1 MPRTAQDRVSKL
13 DSIYCKYLL
22 PYATLSD
29 DERKKLLQKVDL
41 KNSRRSNKD
50 DEEDE
55 CVVKGSSLALSNFY
69 RIARN
74 TMSVWF
80 PHTVGPSS
88 ADSVPYVEPEQ
99 VRQLFIH
106 V

>member
-22 PYATLSD
+22 PYATLSN
-29 DERKKLLQKVDL
+29 DERKKLLHKVDI
-41 KNSRRSNKD
+41 KNNRRSNKD

-80 PHTVGPSS
+80 PHAVGS
-88 ADSVPYVEPEQ
+88 ASTDSVPYVDPEQ
-99 VRQLFIH
+99 VQPYFL
-106 V
+106 VS